1 MSKETDRANRLCNL
15 QYTNNAG
22 KPSLGPIRE
31 GGDIVCCICCKQK
44 DVAYEEYIYIY
55 IYGAYFSGR
64 FRSGKSSCKIFNTS
78 EECITLPTKQ
88 YLPLA
93 DGFSKASI

>member
-44 DVAYEEYIYIY
+44 DVAYKEHIYIY
-55 IYGAYFSGR
+55 IYMELTFQEDSDQGR
-64 FRSGKSSCKIFNTS
+64 AHAKSSIPQKS
-78 EECITLPTKQ
+78 
-88 YLPLA
+88 A
-93 DGFSKASI
+93 